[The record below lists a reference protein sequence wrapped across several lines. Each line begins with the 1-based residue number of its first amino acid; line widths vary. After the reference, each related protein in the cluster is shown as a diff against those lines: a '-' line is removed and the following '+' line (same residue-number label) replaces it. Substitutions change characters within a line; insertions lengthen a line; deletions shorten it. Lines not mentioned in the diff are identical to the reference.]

1 MVFQVALAK
10 WAFSAQ
16 WVKISSVYGPC
27 LRESPND
34 WLLHRGHTTFP
45 EPMSWLSSLQLT
57 LHPLPHQFPQS
68 FSIYRATGGLGC
80 VAQMFSPSHY
90 ITFQVSSQ
98 SRCSHSSTPC
108 PGPQMLKP
116 SSAPESTSGCCCVF
130 DQESYEQEQENPTL
144 KTVWQASSWVCVCSS
159 SLCSQ
164 YSCEQMF
171 STGQLAVLSL
181 APHTNA
187 SVRSPALDWSQ
198 FAQDSSIFLC
208 LDATLFFTS
217 HRALLARPV
226 KSLSKGVCSYT

>member
-1 MVFQVALAK
+1 MTDFCTGA
-10 WAFSAQ
+10 
-16 WVKISSVYGPC
+16 I
-27 LRESPND
+27 
-34 WLLHRGHTTFP
+34 LLSP

-57 LHPLPHQFPQS
+57 LHPHPHQFPQP

-164 YSCEQMF
+164 CSCEQMF
-171 STGQLAVLSL
+171 STGQLALLSL

-187 SVRSPALDWSQ
+187 SARSAASD
-198 FAQDSSIFLC
+198 
-208 LDATLFFTS
+208 
-217 HRALLARPV
+217 
-226 KSLSKGVCSYT
+226 